1 MESPQR
7 SRRIVV
13 VGAGLAGTATAIRL
27 LRFATQPVEIVLL
40 ERQKEHRH
48 AGVAYHAAGNPW
60 GHVFNIQAGRMS
72 AFRED
77 VDDFLNWANGEADRS
92 TWSTEWRDVTF
103 FESDPAPR
111 RLYADYLAQRLKE
124 AAGEAC
130 NGVVLVEADGE
141 IVDLTPSAAGV
152 TAVVENL
159 AWPGKEPALGS
170 TTLDADHVILATGP
184 ELRHPRY
191 AEAVLDHPSYIRL
204 PYTSDGVERIRTL
217 PPRAVVAIIGTML
230 SAYDFA
236 ALLLRQGH
244 TGTIYMMSP
253 SSLTPRTYP
262 ADHQHGVLAIPAP
275 DIDVERGSA
284 TLAGQLEAEWLRA
297 CLFVAGQHPEVHPAV
312 ISERIAKSWEM
323 HLPEIIR
330 NVSAED
336 LQSLLAKYGS
346 RIATLRVSAMSYTT
360 AIVDSAY
367 RESGQVQVIAGR
379 VTDVRPL
386 GQDRLLLTLSGGGSP
401 RTVEA
406 DLVIS
411 NFGREFD
418 YTDVK
423 SPLWQRLL
431 VSGLAVPHGKTKR
444 GVEVD
449 EFGTLLTADGRKSG
463 AISAVGA
470 PREGDEIVR
479 NGRIGAFGFNL
490 ATIKNHSVSV
500 AAHVLRNLESRYD
513 SREPLPDS
521 APTPALDSE
530 WTELVS
536 LEIQR
541 LAARERRSRTEYQ
554 AQLDMKLRVG
564 LGQFDIRTWL
574 SAINRAA
581 IDRLTEVSV
590 TPRELR
596 SQLML
601 DHRPTSSDRTLQ

>member
-1 MESPQR
+1 MESPHR

-13 VGAGLAGTATAIRL
+13 VGAGLAGTATTIRL
-27 LRFATQPVEIVLL
+27 LRFATEPVEIVLL
-40 ERQKEHRH
+40 ERRKEHRH
-48 AGVAYHAAGNPW
+48 AGVAYFPAGNPW
-60 GHVFNIQAGRMS
+60 SHVFNIQAGRMS

-77 VDDFLNWANGEADRS
+77 VDDFLNWANEEADRS
-92 TWSTEWRDVTF
+92 AWSAEWRDVTF

-111 RLYADYLAQRLKE
+111 RLYADYLAQRLTE

-130 NGVVLVEADGE
+130 AGVVLREADGE
-141 IVDLTPSAAGV
+141 MIDLVPCAAGV
-152 TAVVENL
+152 TAVIENL
-159 AWPGKEPALGS
+159 SWPGKEPGLGS
-170 TTLDADHVILATGP
+170 TTLDADHIILATGP
-184 ELRHPRY
+184 ELRHPRF
-191 AEAVLDHPSYIRL
+191 AAAVLDHPSYLRM
-204 PYTSDGVERIRTL
+204 PYTGAAVERIRTL
-217 PPRAVVAIIGTML
+217 PPHAVVAIIGTML

-244 TGTIYMMSP
+244 AGPIYMISP

-262 ADHQHGVLAIPAP
+262 ADHRHGVLDIPAP
-275 DIDVERGSA
+275 TIDVERGSA
-284 TLAGQLEAEWLRA
+284 TLAGQFEAEWLRA
-297 CLFVAGQHPEVHPAV
+297 CLFVAGQHPEVHPTV
-312 ISERIAKSWEM
+312 ISERIAKSWEA

-330 NVSAED
+330 HVSAED
-336 LQSLLAKYGS
+336 LQTLLARYGS
-346 RIATLRVSAMSYTT
+346 RIATLRVSAMAYTT
-360 AIVDSAY
+360 ALVDSAY
-367 RESGQVQVIAGR
+367 RDSGQVQVITGR

-386 GQDRLLLTLSGGGSP
+386 GQDRLSLTLSGGGSP

-418 YTDVK
+418 YTEVA

-431 VSGLAVPHGKTKR
+431 SSGLAVPHRKTGR

-449 EFGTLLTADGRKSG
+449 EFGTLLMADGRGSG
-463 AISAVGA
+463 AICAVGA

-479 NGRIGAFGFNL
+479 HGRLGAFGFNL

-500 AAHVLRNLESRYD
+500 AAHVLRHLESRFD
-513 SREPLPDS
+513 SSEPDGP
-521 APTPALDSE
+521 PTPALDNE
-530 WTELVS
+530 WADLVS

-541 LAARERRSRTEYQ
+541 LAARERRRRAEYR
-554 AQLDMKLRVG
+554 AQLDLKLRTG
-564 LGQFDIRTWL
+564 LAQFDIRAWL

-596 SQLML
+596 AQLAL
-601 DHRPTSSDRTLQ
+601 DHQSATSDRSLQ